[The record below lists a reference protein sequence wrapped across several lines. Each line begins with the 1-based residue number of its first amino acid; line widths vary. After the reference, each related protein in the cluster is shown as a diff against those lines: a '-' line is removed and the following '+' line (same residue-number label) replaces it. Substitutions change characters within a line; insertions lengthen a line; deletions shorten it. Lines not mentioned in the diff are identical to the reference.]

1 MTRERIA
8 EGLSLL
14 VLHLANG
21 HAETPPNW
29 EPHEWAYLKG
39 LASGELLR
47 LRDRIVP
54 REPTGFTTRG
64 NR

>member
-14 VLHLANG
+14 VLHMANR
-21 HAETPPNW
+21 HVDPPPNW
-29 EPHEWAYLKG
+29 ETHEWDYLKG

-47 LRDRIVP
+47 FRDRLVAAS
-54 REPTGFTTRG
+54 
-64 NR
+64 